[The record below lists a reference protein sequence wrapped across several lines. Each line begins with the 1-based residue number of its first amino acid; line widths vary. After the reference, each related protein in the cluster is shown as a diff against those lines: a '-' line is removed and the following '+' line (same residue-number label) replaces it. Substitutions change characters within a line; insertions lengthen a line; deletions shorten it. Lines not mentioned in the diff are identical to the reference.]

1 MLIIMPSTP
10 KVVPIDEAPSWT
22 VDNRYIYHG
31 YRHNHKSLG
40 TILRSFFSA
49 HNELLNIWTH
59 LIGAIVFI
67 VFLVFL
73 FSHSAQTTAI
83 YQDYKQ
89 KFVTSEFMKSVYS
102 HSQHISDYF
111 SNIHLKADLSA
122 INSKLAELKADYT
135 RRYQE
140 FKDQIIEKETALVK
154 NLNQKFEL
162 ARRKVEEVLNDWREQ
177 LHEFALNA
185 DGKLDGLTD
194 KIDRVTNIDS
204 LMHFLDTI
212 FAAEIEFYP
221 VVVYTLCAIAC
232 LGLSATFHGF
242 FVMNPRVCK
251 ILQKCDY
258 AGIVIL
264 IFGSSY
270 AFFFYEFYC
279 ASFWRNAYL
288 IFIGV
293 ASVAS
298 FVTSLSEYVDREEGK
313 AFLGLMMGALGVSN
327 IFPGIHAIFRSLD
340 PNTSK
345 EMLDITNFVGFV
357 RTGAF
362 YLGGLA
368 VYISRFPE
376 KYYPKRFDIWFN
388 SHSIWHVFVFLGALS
403 HYFTVLNMYD
413 GRLELGCPA

>member
-1 MLIIMPSTP
+1 MPSRP
-10 KVVPIDEAPSWT
+10 KVVPIDEAPSWA

-31 YRHNHKSLG
+31 YRHNHQSLG
-40 TILRSFFSA
+40 NILRSFFSA

-59 LIGAIVFI
+59 LIGAVVFI

-73 FSHSAQTTAI
+73 FSHSAQTSAL

-89 KFVTSEFMKSVYS
+89 KFATSDFMKSVYS
-102 HSQHISDYF
+102 HSHQISHYF
-111 SNIHLKADLSA
+111 SNIHLNADLSA
-122 INSKLAELKADYT
+122 VNSKLTELKEDYI
-135 RRYQE
+135 RRYHE
-140 FKDQIIEKETALVK
+140 FKDQLIEKETALVK
-154 NLNQKFEL
+154 HLNQKFEL
-162 ARRKVEEVLNDWREQ
+162 VRHKVEELINNGREQ
-177 LHEFALNA
+177 LHEFALKA

-194 KIDRVTNIDS
+194 KLDRLTNMDS
-204 LMHFLDTI
+204 LMHFLDQI
-212 FAAEIEFYP
+212 FASELEFYP
-221 VVVYTLCAIAC
+221 VVVYTICAIAC
-232 LGLSATFHGF
+232 LGLSAIFHGF
-242 FVMNPRVCK
+242 YVMNPRICK

-279 ASFWRNAYL
+279 APFWRNVYL
-288 IFIGV
+288 VFIGL

-298 FVTSLSEYVDREEGK
+298 FVTSLSDYVDKEEGK
-313 AFLGLMMGALGVSN
+313 AFLGLMMGGLGVSN
-327 IFPGIHAIFRSLD
+327 IFPLIHATIRSMD
-340 PNTSK
+340 PITGK
-345 EMLDITNFVGFV
+345 QMLDITNFIGFV

-403 HYFTVLNMYD
+403 HYFTVLNMYE
-413 GRLELGCPA
+413 GRLELGCPV